1 MSAVPDVTSFA
12 VGAAQR
18 FVLMGCDGV
27 WKVHLLSTRVLSH
40 SRYLSTYTHCACAV
54 HAHPPSSPAPLAC
67 HGPSLRRRGARQVF
81 DGQRAIEFVHER
93 LPKLDAR
100 RAQLIAQLNDPAAVS
115 ALTRDALGAL
125 RGERDAACEAGLLRE
140 LLHEAV
146 TVRHAKDNCTVL
158 LVRF

>member
-1 MSAVPDVTSFA
+1 ME
-12 VGAAQR
+12 GAPT
-18 FVLMGCDGV
+18 LH
-27 WKVHLLSTRVLSH
+27 KSILSLS
-40 SRYLSTYTHCACAV
+40 LSLHIHTLCVCCACA
-54 HAHPPSSPAPLAC
+54 PPPSPAPLAC